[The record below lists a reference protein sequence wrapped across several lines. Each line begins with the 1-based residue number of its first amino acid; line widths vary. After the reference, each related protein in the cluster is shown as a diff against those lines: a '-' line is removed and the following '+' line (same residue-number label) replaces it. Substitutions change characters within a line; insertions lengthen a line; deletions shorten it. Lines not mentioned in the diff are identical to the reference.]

1 MAFAKVAMF
10 AFMLVGAAFG
20 QVGMTL
26 LCRWCLPARL
36 S

>member
-1 MAFAKVAMF
+1 MF
-10 AFMLVGAAFG
+10 AFMLVGAAFS

-26 LCRWCLPARL
+26 VYVLCLLARL